1 VSGEPSLPGLEGKS
15 SRRISD
21 GAPSSWRDGDRVDTA
36 GPHAFESQQ
45 ALTVTLARPKRGPR
59 AASRSEIR
67 RRAGPKPCK
76 LSSVADWSLDI
87 ATVSSPFSVRNRSI
101 GVYRR
106 RRPGNSEPHIG
117 LGHGTQH
124 LIDSLTDPTAY
135 PVKPRAV
142 EVHQTHI
149 SVVFMT
155 DEFAYKIKKPVEMG
169 FVDYGTLEKRR
180 HFCDEE
186 VRLNRR
192 LAASV
197 YLGVVPIVE
206 NGPSLRVEG
215 DGPVVEWAVK
225 MRRLPREATLG
236 SAIARGDVSRDLI
249 ERLARRLAEFHHR
262 AERNDAIG
270 RFARVDVV
278 ARHAYDNL
286 TAAATQL
293 GATISQAV
301 FARLETLTDQ
311 WLGRLR
317 WDIEDRAGRNLACD
331 THGDLR
337 LDHVYWFPDK
347 APPDD
352 LVIVDCIEFDPEFRA
367 ADPITD
373 VAFLEM
379 DLLRHGQPELARAF
393 CDAYL
398 AAAGDEQGRRL
409 IPFYVSYRATVRA
422 KVSALKAGEPE
433 VLEEDKLQAL
443 ADARA
448 YWLLALRALEEP
460 RRRPCLILVA
470 GLPGTGKS
478 TLARALAN
486 EAGFQLVRSD
496 QVRKELAAAA
506 SVPLSDSPANY
517 SSGIYTPEWNERTYA
532 ECFARAQAALLDGKR
547 VIVDATFRAELHRR
561 QFLDLAAALGVP
573 ALLLICHADPTIV
586 KARLDARRDDVS
598 DADWAVYLEAARR
611 WEPIGA
617 QTQQQAG
624 QIDTGRNDQAA
635 LRQAL
640 EELRLYEV
648 YE

>member
-1 VSGEPSLPGLEGKS
+1 
-15 SRRISD
+15 
-21 GAPSSWRDGDRVDTA
+21 
-36 GPHAFESQQ
+36 
-45 ALTVTLARPKRGPR
+45 
-59 AASRSEIR
+59 
-67 RRAGPKPCK
+67 
-76 LSSVADWSLDI
+76 
-87 ATVSSPFSVRNRSI
+87 
-101 GVYRR
+101 
-106 RRPGNSEPHIG
+106 
-117 LGHGTQH
+117 
-124 LIDSLTDPTAY
+124 
-135 PVKPRAV
+135 
-142 EVHQTHI
+142 
-149 SVVFMT
+149 
-155 DEFAYKIKKPVEMG
+155 
-169 FVDYGTLEKRR
+169 
-180 HFCDEE
+180 
-186 VRLNRR
+186 
-192 LAASV
+192 
-197 YLGVVPIVE
+197 
-206 NGPSLRVEG
+206 
-215 DGPVVEWAVK
+215 
-225 MRRLPREATLG
+225 
-236 SAIARGDVSRDLI
+236 
-249 ERLARRLAEFHHR
+249 
-262 AERNDAIG
+262 
-270 RFARVDVV
+270 
-278 ARHAYDNL
+278 
-286 TAAATQL
+286 
-293 GATISQAV
+293 
-301 FARLETLTDQ
+301 
-311 WLGRLR
+311 
-317 WDIEDRAGRNLACD
+317 
-331 THGDLR
+331 
-337 LDHVYWFPDK
+337 
-347 APPDD
+347 
-352 LVIVDCIEFDPEFRA
+352 
-367 ADPITD
+367 